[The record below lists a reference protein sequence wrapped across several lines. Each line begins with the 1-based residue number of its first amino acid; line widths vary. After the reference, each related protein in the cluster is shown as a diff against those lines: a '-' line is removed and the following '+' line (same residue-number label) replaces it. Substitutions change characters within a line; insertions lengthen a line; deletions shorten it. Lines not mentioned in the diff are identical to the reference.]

1 MTHSLTQL
9 TSPKRY
15 MRTSFYLE
23 DFNIGT
29 TICGPLMIWHCKG
42 LSSPVDKTQ
51 GQPSAETQLSSN
63 TNLQML
69 ID

>member
-29 TICGPLMIWHCKG
+29 TFCGPLMIWHCKG
-42 LSSPVDKTQ
+42 LGSPVEKTQ